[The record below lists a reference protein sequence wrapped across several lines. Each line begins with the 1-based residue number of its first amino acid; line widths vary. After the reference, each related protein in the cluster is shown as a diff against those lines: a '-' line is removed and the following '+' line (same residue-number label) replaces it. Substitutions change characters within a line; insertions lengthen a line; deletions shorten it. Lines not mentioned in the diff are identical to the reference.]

1 MHCAHFRLCFD
12 GRFHVYLLELYES
25 VVSFDVFGLKT
36 KRKTEV
42 KMKKK
47 TQRNERRK
55 KKAHRAAH
63 TRIIKCAKK
72 KDEKRLQRKER
83 RNCFN
88 FCQTSQEYT
97 YQVLLWMYNVHIGI
111 TLLMK
116 HICVHRLQNLQPI
129 LSPFDFCSS
138 LAAFLFFCHTGE
150 MRI

>member
-55 KKAHRAAH
+55 KKR
-63 TRIIKCAKK
+63 T
-72 KDEKRLQRKER
+72 ER
-83 RNCFN
+83 R
-88 FCQTSQEYT
+88 THE
-97 YQVLLWMYNVHIGI
+97 
-111 TLLMK
+111 
-116 HICVHRLQNLQPI
+116 
-129 LSPFDFCSS
+129 
-138 LAAFLFFCHTGE
+138 
-150 MRI
+150 